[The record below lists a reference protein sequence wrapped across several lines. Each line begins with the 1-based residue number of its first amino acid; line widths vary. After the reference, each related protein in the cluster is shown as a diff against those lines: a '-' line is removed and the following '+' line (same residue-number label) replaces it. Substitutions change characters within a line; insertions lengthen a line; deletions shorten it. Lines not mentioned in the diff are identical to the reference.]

1 MKRLTQV
8 LGASILA
15 IAATGASQA
24 QQATDWSTK
33 LAKHDGVALRMSTI
47 TDPFIDAIKAT
58 KDGFTT
64 LTGATVQVDGFGYDA
79 LHDQQL
85 LGCTQKD
92 SSTDILVID
101 GIWLGEFV
109 EAGCLAPVEDKL
121 ATDPELIAW
130 DDYTP
135 SGQRQA
141 SWEGKRYCLPVGIYY
156 GLLFYRTDLF
166 EKAGKTP
173 PKTFDEL
180 KELAKFFTNNPDYPG
195 VSGYAMNNQRG
206 AAAGQQYFEWI
217 FNAGGKPWASND
229 VGAED
234 PYADLTPL
242 LNSKESVELVQFFR
256 DMVAFGPKGVESY
269 AWDERASAFANG
281 SLAMINDWSVR
292 AQIVNDPKT
301 SQIAGKFASTLMPS
315 KVAGQEIPP
324 VGGWIMCMN
333 ANGTQADAAWDFM
346 KWFSSP
352 EVHKAY
358 SMVGGAPSRIS
369 SLNDPEVQAKYPWTA
384 SLAEAQGKSWA
395 EGRPRHA
402 STFQEIDT
410 VGIEV
415 NKAIIGEQTPQ
426 AAMDEANAKVT
437 ELLKRAGLLQ

>member
-58 KDGFTT
+58 KDGFTK
-64 LTGATVQVDGFGYDA
+64 LTGASVQVDGFGYDA

-92 SSTDILVID
+92 ASTDILVID

-109 EAGCLAPVEDKL
+109 EAGCLAPVEDRL
-121 ATDPELIAW
+121 AADPELIAW

-141 SWEGKRYCLPVGIYY
+141 SWDGKRYCLPVGIYY

-195 VSGYAMNNQRG
+195 RLRLRHEQPARRRRRPTVFRVDLQCRRQALGVERCRRRG
-206 AAAGQQYFEWI
+206 SLCRSDAAAELEG
-217 FNAGGKPWASND
+217 
-229 VGAED
+229 VG
-234 PYADLTPL
+234 
-242 LNSKESVELVQFFR
+242 
-256 DMVAFGPKGVESY
+256 
-269 AWDERASAFANG
+269 
-281 SLAMINDWSVR
+281 
-292 AQIVNDPKT
+292 
-301 SQIAGKFASTLMPS
+301 
-315 KVAGQEIPP
+315 
-324 VGGWIMCMN
+324 
-333 ANGTQADAAWDFM
+333 
-346 KWFSSP
+346 
-352 EVHKAY
+352 
-358 SMVGGAPSRIS
+358 
-369 SLNDPEVQAKYPWTA
+369 
-384 SLAEAQGKSWA
+384 
-395 EGRPRHA
+395 
-402 STFQEIDT
+402 
-410 VGIEV
+410 
-415 NKAIIGEQTPQ
+415 
-426 AAMDEANAKVT
+426 
-437 ELLKRAGLLQ
+437 RAGAVLP